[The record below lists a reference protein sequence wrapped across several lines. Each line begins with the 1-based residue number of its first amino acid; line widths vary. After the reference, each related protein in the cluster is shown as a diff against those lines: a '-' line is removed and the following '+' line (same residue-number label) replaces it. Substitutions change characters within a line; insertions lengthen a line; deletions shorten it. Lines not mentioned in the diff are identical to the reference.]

1 MQNLNILQTK
11 YSLFEG
17 AYQLKLPIDI
27 GIVIPENDAEYLC
40 YEITAARGEERFL
53 VYIDAVAGTE
63 RSLMQVIRDENG
75 TLVM

>member
-1 MQNLNILQTK
+1 VLTEDEAMEKL
-11 YSLFEG
+11 SP
-17 AYQLKLPIDI
+17 QLSGESIRLC
-27 GIVIPENDAEYLC
+27 VIPENDAEYLC

>member
-27 GIVIPENDAEYLC
+27 GIVIPENDAVRL
-40 YEITAARGEERFL
+40 L
-53 VYIDAVAGTE
+53 
-63 RSLMQVIRDENG
+63 SQVVEVLDLTDLYSTYSRHRENQASPRLIIRR
-75 TLVM
+75 